1 LRKNIFENVDT
12 LTFDCYGTLVDWSAG
27 LRSAFRRIFGDALTG
42 VERELFDAYVEIEAE
57 VEAEGHRRYR
67 AVLAETVKR
76 LSVRFEL
83 EMPGERCE
91 WLADA
96 LPTWEPFADTNAG
109 LLRLKER
116 FRLGVLSNIDR
127 DLFAGTR
134 RHFSVGFD
142 FVITAEEVKS
152 YKPAPGH
159 FRTLLEHHASNNHV
173 VHVAQS
179 LYHDGAPAQ
188 SFGLPFV
195 WINRYGQKNETAV
208 KPSLEFPDLGSLADV
223 ACTPRSVRT

>member
-1 LRKNIFENVDT
+1 MRKDIFENVDT

-42 VERELFDAYVEIEAE
+42 IEQELFDAYVETEAE
-57 VEAEGHRRYR
+57 VEAQGHRLYR
-67 AVLAETVKR
+67 VVLAETVKR
-76 LSVRFEL
+76 LSARFEL
-83 EMPGERCE
+83 DIPHEHFG
-91 WLADA
+91 WLADS
-96 LPTWEPFADTNAG
+96 LPTWPPFPDTNAA
-109 LLRLKER
+109 LPRLKER

-127 DLFAGTR
+127 DLFAGTC

-159 FRTLLEHHASNNHV
+159 FRTLLDHHASNNQV

-179 LYHDGAPAQ
+179 LHHDGAPAE

-195 WINRYGQKNETAV
+195 WINRYGQTNDTAV
-208 KPSLEFPDLGSLADV
+208 EPALEFPDLGALADV
-223 ACTPRSVRT
+223 ACPSRSARP